1 MSELPPWPQP
11 ITLTGAE
18 TEILRY
24 VRQHP
29 GKSRTEI
36 ALALQMSKAMLTKAT
51 GKFDEIGLVVERQD
65 EAGDDRER
73 GPRPSRITLA
83 KDAFHTLGVYLDT
96 ARSAVVRSDIAGNV
110 KKTKTNCADA
120 WGEDLVQAMLT
131 DIDVAIADSPA
142 PLLGIGIAVPAIVA
156 EDGELFEVAPSQR
169 SLPLSQIAVEIS
181 ETFKLPVYWDSGAHC
196 VAYYEA
202 HRPLAASECL
212 FHLTMDY
219 GVGGGLVWKGQL
231 FRGASNQAANFGS
244 LVPETG
250 PRPSL
255 VDLSRYLGEQLENLT
270 LDHIEKLWTSGH
282 AGLRDW
288 TVERGK
294 GLSMPLAAVVQ
305 LFNPDT
311 ILIGGFFPRSVLE
324 GLMDQID
331 LGALDIPS
339 RRPVTKPVMRLTD
352 LVGAPGRAQAA
363 SLLPIAARLLGQ
375 KAISPPIG
383 GVPNQAPKATNEIA

>member
-1 MSELPPWPQP
+1 MLELPPWPQP

-24 VRQHP
+24 VRQNP

-36 ALALQMSKAMLTKAT
+36 ASALQMSKAMLTKAT
-51 GKFDEIGLVVERQD
+51 GKFDAIGLVVERQD
-65 EAGDDRER
+65 AAGEERER

-83 KDAFHTLGVYLDT
+83 KDAFHTVGVYLDT
-96 ARSAVVRSDIAGNV
+96 SRSAVVRSDITGNV
-110 KKTKTNCADA
+110 KKTQTNSADA
-120 WGEDLVQAMLT
+120 WCEDLIRVILA
-131 DIDVAIADSPA
+131 DIGAAIAGSPA
-142 PLLGIGIAVPAIVA
+142 PLLGIGIAVPGIVA
-156 EDGELFEVAPSQR
+156 EDGDLFDVAPSQR
-169 SLPLSQIAVEIS
+169 SLPLRQIAVDIF

-202 HRPLAASECL
+202 HRPLASSECL

-231 FRGASNQAANFGS
+231 FRGASNQAANFGA

-255 VDLSRYLGEQLENLT
+255 VDLARHLDVPLEDLT
-270 LDHIEKLWTSGH
+270 LGRIEELWIDGH
-282 AGLRDW
+282 VGLRDW
-288 TVERGK
+288 TTERGK
-294 GLSMPLAAVVQ
+294 GLSLPLSAVVQ

-311 ILIGGFFPRSVLE
+311 ILIGGFFPRPILE
-324 GLMDQID
+324 ALMHQID

-339 RRPVTKPVMRLTD
+339 RRPVAKPAMRLTE
-352 LVGAPGRAQAA
+352 LVGATGRAQAA

-375 KAISPPIG
+375 KAVSPPIG
-383 GVPNQAPKATNEIA
+383 RAQII

>member
-1 MSELPPWPQP
+1 MSKLPPWPQP

-24 VRQHP
+24 VRQNP

-36 ALALQMSKAMLTKAT
+36 ASALRMSKAMLTKAT
-51 GKFDEIGLVVERQD
+51 GKFDEIGLVMERQD

-83 KDAFHTLGVYLDT
+83 KDAFHTVGVYLDT

-110 KKTKTNCADA
+110 KRTQTNSASV
-120 WGEDLVQAMLT
+120 WGEDLIQAMLT
-131 DIDVAIADSPA
+131 DIGTAIADSPA

-156 EDGELFEVAPSQR
+156 EDGELFEVTPSQR
-169 SLPLSQIAVEIS
+169 GLPLRQMAAEIAEKFEV
-181 ETFKLPVYWDSGAHC
+181 PVYWDSGAHC

-202 HRPLAASECL
+202 HRPLASSECL

-231 FRGASNQAANFGS
+231 FRGASNQAANFGA

-255 VDLSRYLGEQLENLT
+255 VDLSRHLVEPLEDLT
-270 LDHIEKLWTSGH
+270 LDRIEELWISGH

-288 TVERGK
+288 TEERGK
-294 GLSMPLAAVVQ
+294 GLSLPLASVVQ

-311 ILIGGFFPRSVLE
+311 VLIGGFFPRQVLN
-324 GLMDQID
+324 GLMEQID
-331 LGALDIPS
+331 LGALDIAN
-339 RRPVTKPVMRLTD
+339 RRPLVKPVMRLTD

-375 KAISPPIG
+375 KAISPPNRQ
-383 GVPNQAPKATNEIA
+383 P